1 VGIEERELTKA
12 SADAASTAAMK
23 TFLHHMSTAH
33 TTYVEKYG
41 VRNNLGAQQLQKQ
54 HQTTT
59 IRHSVISLDS
69 IK

>member
-1 VGIEERELTKA
+1 MEERELTKA

-33 TTYVEKYG
+33 TKYG

-59 IRHSVISLDS
+59 IRHSFISLDS